1 MKAVAT
7 AISENVARAAPRQLM
22 LFATS
27 WSPLIGVFRDKFMT
41 DAATVIT
48 SKIEASLA
56 CNVKQVII
64 PLFLTYTF
72 FLENYALMLCS
83 KFSLPEQDKA
93 EIGEKK
99 IMF

>member
-48 SKIEASLA
+48 SKIEASLVS
-56 CNVKQVII
+56 NVKQVII
-64 PLFLTYTF
+64 PLFLISAVF
-72 FLENYALMLCS
+72 SCGKLCS
-83 KFSLPEQDKA
+83 N
-93 EIGEKK
+93 
-99 IMF
+99 IMFQTVFTILFLILFSF